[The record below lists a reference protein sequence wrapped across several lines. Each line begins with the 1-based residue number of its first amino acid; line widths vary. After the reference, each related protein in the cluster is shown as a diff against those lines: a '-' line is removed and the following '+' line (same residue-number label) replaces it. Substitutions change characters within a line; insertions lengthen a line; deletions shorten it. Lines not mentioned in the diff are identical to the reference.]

1 MSVEIKKLDHLGL
14 VVGIIDEIGIVN
26 KINELIEENYT
37 EKITV
42 EKVVKAMILNS
53 MGLVSSP
60 LYSSSIYCWKGSGTF
75 TRGGSKNRVF
85 ERL

>member
-1 MSVEIKKLDHLGL
+1 MSVEIKNLDHLGL

-26 KINELIEENYT
+26 KINELIEENHT

-42 EKVVKAMILNS
+42 EKVVKAIILNG

-60 LYSSSIYCWKGSGTF
+60 LYIFKYLLL
-75 TRGGSKNRVF
+75 
-85 ERL
+85 ERQ

>member
-1 MSVEIKKLDHLGL
+1 MSVEIKNLDHLGL

-60 LYSSSIYCWKGSGTF
+60 LYIF
-75 TRGGSKNRVF
+75 
-85 ERL
+85 

>member
-1 MSVEIKKLDHLGL
+1 MSVEIKNLDHLGL

-42 EKVVKAMILNS
+42 EKVVKAMILNG

-60 LYSSSIYCWKGSGTF
+60 LYIF
-75 TRGGSKNRVF
+75 
-85 ERL
+85 

>member
-1 MSVEIKKLDHLGL
+1 MSVEIKKLYHLGL

-42 EKVVKAMILNS
+42 EKVVKAMILNG

-60 LYSSSIYCWKGSGTF
+60 LYIF
-75 TRGGSKNRVF
+75 
-85 ERL
+85 

>member
-1 MSVEIKKLDHLGL
+1 MSVEIKKSDNLGL
-14 VVGIIDEIGIVN
+14 VAGIIDEIGIVN

-42 EKVVKAMILNS
+42 EKVVKAMILNG

-60 LYSSSIYCWKGSGTF
+60 LYIF
-75 TRGGSKNRVF
+75 
-85 ERL
+85 

>member
-26 KINELIEENYT
+26 KINELIEENHT

-42 EKVVKAMILNS
+42 EKVVKAIILNG

-60 LYSSSIYCWKGSGTF
+60 LYIF
-75 TRGGSKNRVF
+75 
-85 ERL
+85 